1 MRRRRAPIKGHS
13 KHSAKESRM
22 DITTGNHIRGVKL
35 QKKFLAVATLAC
47 VAIVKAAVCCAGEE
61 KDGFSL
67 GYGILR
73 PVATDTTGKSP
84 GLLTAKYGFS
94 LLKNVTPYIGTGV
107 AYALPQDATA
117 TDAPTKLKTGVAGQA
132 GVSFNL
138 SGNSSLVIDYK
149 YLHFTNDPPTSDR
162 STPPQSLGIGVHIK
176 F

>member
-1 MRRRRAPIKGHS
+1 MA
-13 KHSAKESRM
+13 AVLC
-22 DITTGNHIRGVKL
+22 GVVL
-35 QKKFLAVATLAC
+35 Q
-47 VAIVKAAVCCAGEE
+47 AAVCRAGEE

-73 PVATDTTGKSP
+73 PVANDTTGKSP

-107 AYALPQDATA
+107 AYILPQDATA
-117 TDAPTKLKTGVAGQA
+117 TDAATKLKTGVAGQA
-132 GVSFNL
+132 GVSFSL
-138 SGNSSLVIDYK
+138 SGTSSLVIDYK
-149 YLHFTNDPPTSDR
+149 YLHFTNEPATNDK